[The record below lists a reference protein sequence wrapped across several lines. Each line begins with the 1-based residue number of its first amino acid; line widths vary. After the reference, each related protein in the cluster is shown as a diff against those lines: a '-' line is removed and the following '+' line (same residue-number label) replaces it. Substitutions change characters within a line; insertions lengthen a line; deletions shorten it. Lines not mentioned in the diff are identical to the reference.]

1 MRSRWPNENRNHPV
15 FYRKRRRVR
24 RPPHR
29 YRDEEERREAACL
42 PRQRPPGIVPGDRT
56 GNRHAAA
63 GSKYC
68 GEVPAGPG
76 LD

>member
-1 MRSRWPNENRNHPV
+1 MNRIENRNNPV
-15 FYRKRRRVR
+15 LYRKRGGICQS
-24 RPPHR
+24 PYR
-29 YRDEEERREAACL
+29 YRDEEKRCEAACL
-42 PRQRPPGIVPGDRT
+42 PRQRPPGIVPCDRT

-68 GEVPAGPG
+68 GEVPAGSG